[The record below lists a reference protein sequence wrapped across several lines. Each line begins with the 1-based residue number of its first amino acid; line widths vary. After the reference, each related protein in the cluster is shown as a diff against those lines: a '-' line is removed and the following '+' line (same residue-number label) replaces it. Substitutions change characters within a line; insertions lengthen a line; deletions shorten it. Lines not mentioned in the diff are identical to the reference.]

1 MSSMAAG
8 YPHKI
13 TLAGAVK
20 SIAAH
25 RGCEGWCMTDEEW
38 AMELLEDVIENEA
51 DGSRDER
58 EGMPLPHVP
67 GQGGN
72 MSH

>member
-1 MSSMAAG
+1 MRDMSR
-8 YPHKI
+8 YPKYI
-13 TLAGAVK
+13 TLEGAVK

-25 RGCEGWCMTDEEW
+25 RGYAGWCMSDEQW

-58 EGMPLPHVP
+58 EVPLPQMR
-67 GQGGN
+67 G
-72 MSH
+72 